1 LSLYRTH
8 LPAVL
13 RSLTSNPT
21 RLWHARFRIAFYANA
36 FGALIWT
43 VLMVLP
49 FAPFSYVPPIMVAG
63 GPGQW
68 LVVAYLLF
76 VSVGAGGFGWL
87 SGLLKTIEVDENRR
101 MEPFL
106 MLPGFV
112 LLYVGA
118 TVSCVLLGYAGWVGG
133 YESTISGGPVTP
145 LHDLLSPYLYP
156 ATSTVLMAV
165 FGAFLTLLAM
175 IRARGP

>member
-1 LSLYRTH
+1 M
-8 LPAVL
+8 
-13 RSLTSNPT
+13 TSTPT
-21 RLWHARFRIAFYANA
+21 PRWHARFRIACYANA

-49 FAPFSYVPPIMVAG
+49 FAPFSYIPPIMVAG

-76 VSVGAGGFGWL
+76 ISVGAGGFGWL
-87 SGLLKTIEVDENRR
+87 SGLLRTIEVDENRR
-101 MEPFL
+101 IEPSL
-106 MLPGFV
+106 MWPGFV
-112 LLYVGA
+112 LLYLGVTA
-118 TVSCVLLGYAGWVGG
+118 SCALLGFAGALGG

-145 LHDLLSPYLYP
+145 LHDLLSPYVYP
-156 ATSTVLMAV
+156 VTSTVLLAV
-165 FGAFLTLLAM
+165 FGAFLALLAM